1 MLYIFKNAVD
11 DAKEKIVRQK
21 LDTLFE
27 YINDKV
33 AAQRFKKE
41 LDNYTLESSV
51 YSEISQSFNEKYYS
65 KTKRDAVNE
74 KMKAINVLIDEYNSI
89 MNNYK
94 LNIENRELLRDAVRL
109 QIREITPE
117 MENLRR
123 LKNELNE
130 VDVVVNTIGNVY
142 DINSTLVQR
151 KVTLAS
157 IDITLEEPPRVGKF
171 SKKA

>member
-1 MLYIFKNAVD
+1 M
-11 DAKEKIVRQK
+11 
-21 LDTLFE
+21 
-27 YINDKV
+27 
-33 AAQRFKKE
+33 
-41 LDNYTLESSV
+41 ES
-51 YSEISQSFNEKYYS
+51 
-65 KTKRDAVNE
+65 
-74 KMKAINVLIDEYNSI
+74 INVLIDEYNSI

-151 KVTLAS
+151 KVTLAN
-157 IDITLEEPPRVGKF
+157 IDVTLEEPPRVVKF